1 MKRALKAL
9 ITILCALALACSGTA
24 VFAQSGADEA
34 GGYTDAVSAFA
45 DAEQSARA
53 EKTETWELF
62 LPSSSEQF
70 LPLTSPNDVAFGDN
84 YIAVADGN
92 VIYVYDRAAGR
103 YNSYTGTAGD
113 TYSSLCFYG
122 EFLLFV
128 PNGSSAF
135 SIRYIDCSAAE
146 SGVYT
151 STNTLNDQNT
161 EAVTCTQ
168 FILNGDTLYY
178 ARFLGNTVNVYS
190 GTISSAGG
198 SLAANTSGT
207 ALGGETLSDIS
218 INPYFSNYGG
228 TTYLS
233 AQKTI
238 YTVGTSVTTAFTTD
252 KDISCFAI
260 TGTDLYYTSS
270 DSARP
275 LYKKTLS
282 GQQNDE
288 RLQAFSNISSI
299 FPYNG
304 ALYFSVTGSNP
315 AVRQFSLETESYTGY
330 EIAQYSSGEKRLGQN
345 TDSLS
350 LYGGRLVIAD
360 PANARVLL
368 ADTMTQ
374 EVRPVTVEGF
384 SGSFSV
390 TAGEEDFLVTDGS
403 SVALYGYDGQRVLS
417 PDYTSFNGTV
427 VDGTYSY
434 GSYYLVSSTGA
445 TYRLTEEGIGAN
457 GQLSSAP
464 AAIAADINGDIWAL
478 SASSGTAYRYTEE
491 NFLSQNGATETN
503 PVLFGTGTLDILVDY
518 EGTVYGL
525 TEDSV
530 LVGGATD
537 ARQLDLSSY
546 VSYADDAAAVAFAF
560 GFATDEAYILT
571 DAGFLVQWSG
581 GIASL
586 DTIDENGAYSA
597 LTGALTDENGGADA
611 YDDLLVTVSADAV
624 LVSLDESA
632 LTAENYLP
640 AAGYARAGEARVGV
654 KVTDIADPDGGNT
667 IGTLVALYEYLP
679 GSGAQ
684 GSQHTYS
691 LCLVLGEGAQPLAS
705 SEYYTDT
712 ADTADYA
719 GYTTNAVGLYN
730 LPLMRQSGDTAYL
743 AYRLELAKNTRVT
756 VLGTVSLPAPT
767 TGGYGLDADYCFVSY
782 SADGQTVYGFVPA
795 SYLNASPSSGIT
807 GSGSAEIA
815 YRYLKEQQITLS
827 EQEVLTVWGE
837 ADEDGNVYATYE
849 YRGVTYGGKVALS
862 LLGEEN
868 ADGGTAVR
876 PLLEE
881 SSVTLYNTERLT
893 VYLDDTDDGLVRVNY
908 TLNGKNY
915 TAVIDESLL
924 AEASDFGIWVLVAVT
939 IVTAAVLASA
949 CYLVLR
955 KPPVMEAPLPAEED
969 ADGDGSPESGTD
981 LPDETDGNT
990 PPQDGGQ
997 SGR

>member
-24 VFAQSGADEA
+24 VFAQNGADEA
-34 GGYTDAVSAFA
+34 DGYTDAVSAFA
-45 DAEQSARA
+45 DAEQSART

-70 LPLTSPNDVAFGDN
+70 LPLTSPNDVAFGDD

-233 AQKTI
+233 AQRTI

-252 KDISCFAI
+252 YDVSSFAI

-275 LYKKTLS
+275 LYRKTLS

-330 EIAQYSSGEKRLGQN
+330 EIAQYSSGERRLGRN
-345 TDSLS
+345 ADSLS

-368 ADTMTQ
+368 ADIATR
-374 EVRPVTVEGF
+374 EARPVAVEGF

-417 PDYTSFNGTV
+417 LDYTSFNGTV

-464 AAIAADINGDIWAL
+464 TAIAADINGDIWAL

-503 PVLFGTGTLDILVDY
+503 PVLFGTGILDILVDY

-525 TEDSV
+525 TEGSV

-537 ARQLDLSSY
+537 ARPLALSSY
-546 VSYADDAAAVAFAF
+546 VSYADGAKAVAFAF
-560 GFATDEAYILT
+560 GFATDEAYVLT
-571 DAGFLVQWSG
+571 DAGFLVKWSG

-586 DTIDENGAYSA
+586 DTIDENGAFSA

-712 ADTADYA
+712 AGYA

-730 LPLMRQSGDTAYL
+730 LPLMRQSGDAAYL

-807 GSGSAEIA
+807 GSGSAEIT
-815 YRYLKEQQITLS
+815 YRHIAEGESVTLYDDA
-827 EQEVLTVWGE
+827 ENARVFENEELLTVYGE
-837 ADEDGNVYATYE
+837 ADENGLVFVRYT
-849 YRGVTYGGKVALS
+849 
-862 LLGEEN
+862 
-868 ADGGTAVR
+868 ADGISYSGWI
-876 PLLEE
+876 EE
-881 SSVTLYNTERLT
+881 
-893 VYLDDTDDGLVRVNY
+893 
-908 TLNGKNY
+908 
-915 TAVIDESLL
+915 ALL

>member
-45 DAEQSARA
+45 DAERSARA

-70 LPLTSPNDVAFGDN
+70 LPLTSPNDVAFGDD

-233 AQKTI
+233 AQRTI

-252 KDISCFAI
+252 YDVSSFAI

-275 LYKKTLS
+275 LYRKTLS

-330 EIAQYSSGEKRLGQN
+330 EIAQYSSGERRLGRN
-345 TDSLS
+345 ADSLS

-368 ADTMTQ
+368 ADIATR
-374 EVRPVTVEGF
+374 EARPVAVEGF

-417 PDYTSFNGTV
+417 LDYTSFNGTV

-464 AAIAADINGDIWAL
+464 TAIAADINGDIWAL

-503 PVLFGTGTLDILVDY
+503 PVLFGTGILDILVDY

-546 VSYADDAAAVAFAF
+546 VSYADGAKAVAFAF

-571 DAGFLVQWSG
+571 DAGFLVKWSG

-654 KVTDIADPDGGNT
+654 KVTDIADPDGRNT

-691 LCLVLGEGAQPLAS
+691 LCLVLGEGAQPLAL
-705 SEYYTDT
+705 SEYYTN
-712 ADTADYA
+712 TADYA

-807 GSGSAEIA
+807 GSGSAEIT
-815 YRYLKEQQITLS
+815 YRHIAEGESVTLYDDA
-827 EQEVLTVWGE
+827 ENARVFENEELLTVYGE
-837 ADEDGNVYATYE
+837 ADENGLVFVRYT
-849 YRGVTYGGKVALS
+849 
-862 LLGEEN
+862 
-868 ADGGTAVR
+868 ADGISYSGWI
-876 PLLEE
+876 EE
-881 SSVTLYNTERLT
+881 
-893 VYLDDTDDGLVRVNY
+893 
-908 TLNGKNY
+908 
-915 TAVIDESLL
+915 ALL

-990 PPQDGGQ
+990 PPQDGTDGGQ

>member
-70 LPLTSPNDVAFGDN
+70 LPLTSPNDVAFGDD

-151 STNTLNDQNT
+151 STNTLNNQNT

-233 AQKTI
+233 AQRTI

-252 KDISCFAI
+252 YDVSSFAI

-330 EIAQYSSGEKRLGQN
+330 EIAQYSSGERRLGQSA
-345 TDSLS
+345 DSLS

-417 PDYTSFNGTV
+417 LDYTSFNGTV

-491 NFLSQNGATETN
+491 NFLSQNGATEAD

-546 VSYADDAAAVAFAF
+546 VSYADDATAVAFAF
-560 GFATDEAYILT
+560 GFTTDEAYILT
-571 DAGFLVQWSG
+571 DAGFLVKWSG

-712 ADTADYA
+712 AGYA

-807 GSGSAEIA
+807 GSGSAEIT
-815 YRYLKEQQITLS
+815 YRHIAEGESVTLYDDA
-827 EQEVLTVWGE
+827 ENARVFENEELLTVYGE
-837 ADEDGNVYATYE
+837 ADENGLVFVRYT
-849 YRGVTYGGKVALS
+849 
-862 LLGEEN
+862 
-868 ADGGTAVR
+868 ADGISYSGWI
-876 PLLEE
+876 EE
-881 SSVTLYNTERLT
+881 
-893 VYLDDTDDGLVRVNY
+893 
-908 TLNGKNY
+908 
-915 TAVIDESLL
+915 ALL

>member
-45 DAEQSARA
+45 DAERSARA

-70 LPLTSPNDVAFGDN
+70 LPLTSPNDVAFGDD

-233 AQKTI
+233 AQRTI

-252 KDISCFAI
+252 YDVSSFAI

-275 LYKKTLS
+275 LYRKTLS

-330 EIAQYSSGEKRLGQN
+330 EIAQYSSGERRLGRN
-345 TDSLS
+345 ADSLS

-368 ADTMTQ
+368 ADIATR
-374 EVRPVTVEGF
+374 EARPVAVEGF

-417 PDYTSFNGTV
+417 LDYTSFNGTV

-464 AAIAADINGDIWAL
+464 TAIAADINGDIWAL

-503 PVLFGTGTLDILVDY
+503 PVLFGTGILDILVDY

-546 VSYADDAAAVAFAF
+546 VSYADGAKAVAFAF

-571 DAGFLVQWSG
+571 DAGFLVKWSG

-654 KVTDIADPDGGNT
+654 KVTDIADPDGRNT

-691 LCLVLGEGAQPLAS
+691 LCLVLGEGAQPLAL
-705 SEYYTDT
+705 SEYYTN
-712 ADTADYA
+712 TADYA

-807 GSGSAEIA
+807 GSGSAEIT
-815 YRYLKEQQITLS
+815 YRHIAEGESVTLYDDA
-827 EQEVLTVWGE
+827 ENARVFENEELLTVYGE
-837 ADEDGNVYATYE
+837 ADENGLVFVRYT
-849 YRGVTYGGKVALS
+849 
-862 LLGEEN
+862 
-868 ADGGTAVR
+868 ADGISYSGWI
-876 PLLEE
+876 EE
-881 SSVTLYNTERLT
+881 
-893 VYLDDTDDGLVRVNY
+893 
-908 TLNGKNY
+908 
-915 TAVIDESLL
+915 ALL

-955 KPPVMEAPLPAEED
+955 KPPVMEAPLPAEEEG
-969 ADGDGSPESGTD
+969 ADGEGANGANASDWTD
-981 LPDETDGNT
+981 EGEDI
-990 PPQDGGQ
+990 PPQDGTDGGQ

>member
-24 VFAQSGADEA
+24 VFAQNGADEA

-70 LPLTSPNDVAFGDN
+70 LPLTSPNDVAISDD

-92 VIYVYDRAAGR
+92 VIYVYDRAAGH

-233 AQKTI
+233 AQRTI
-238 YTVGTSVTTAFTTD
+238 YTIGTSVTTAFTTD
-252 KDISCFAI
+252 YDVSSFAI

-315 AVRQFSLETESYTGY
+315 AVRQFSLETEGYTGY
-330 EIAQYSSGEKRLGQN
+330 EITQYSSGEKRLGQN

-374 EVRPVTVEGF
+374 EVRPVAVEGF

-417 PDYTSFNGTV
+417 LDYTSFNGTV

-530 LVGGATD
+530 LVGGAANET
-537 ARQLDLSSY
+537 QLELSSF
-546 VSYADDAAAVAFAF
+546 VSFADNAKAVSFAF
-560 GFATDEAYILT
+560 GFEKGDAYILT
-571 DAGFLVQWSG
+571 DAGFVVQWSG
-581 GIASL
+581 GIESL
-586 DTIDENGAYSA
+586 NNIAAGGAYA
-597 LTGALTDENGGADA
+597 AMTQNTLTDAPPN
-611 YDDLLVTVSADAV
+611 DLLVTVPEGAIAV
-624 LVSLDESA
+624 ELNE
-632 LTAENYLP
+632 TAF
-640 AAGYARAGEARVGV
+640 AAGMQTLPVNGYERISAPCIGV
-654 KVTDIADPDGGNT
+654 QAATITDPNSQKT
-667 IGTLVALYEYLP
+667 IGTLVALYEYVTKIPAEKDENGKVISPLIP
-679 GSGAQ
+679 E
-684 GSQHTYS
+684 QHNYN
-691 LCLVLGEGAQPLAS
+691 LYLVLENSAQPLSKDAYFTKGS
-705 SEYYTDT
+705 GTYYTS
-712 ADTADYA
+712 
-719 GYTTNAVGLYN
+719 NAVGLYS
-730 LPLMRQSGDTAYL
+730 LPLLRTGNATYRQ
-743 AYRLELAKNTRVT
+743 ELAKNTRVT
-756 VLGTVSLPAPT
+756 VLGYVGTVAGSGVSITVDPAALT
-767 TGGYGLDADYCFVSY
+767 NAAHGSSHYGLDADYCFVSY

-807 GSGSAEIA
+807 GSGSAEIT
-815 YRYLKEQQITLS
+815 YRHIAEGESVTLYDDA
-827 EQEVLTVWGE
+827 ENARVFENEELLTVYGE
-837 ADEDGNVYATYE
+837 ADENGLVFVRYT
-849 YRGVTYGGKVALS
+849 
-862 LLGEEN
+862 
-868 ADGGTAVR
+868 ADGISYSGWI
-876 PLLEE
+876 EE
-881 SSVTLYNTERLT
+881 
-893 VYLDDTDDGLVRVNY
+893 
-908 TLNGKNY
+908 
-915 TAVIDESLL
+915 ALL

-955 KPPVMEAPLPAEED
+955 KPPVMEAPLPAEEEG
-969 ADGDGSPESGTD
+969 ADGEGANGANASDWTD
-981 LPDETDGNT
+981 EGEDI
-990 PPQDGGQ
+990 PPQDGTNGGQ

>member
-45 DAEQSARA
+45 DAERSARA

-70 LPLTSPNDVAFGDN
+70 LPLNDLKDVAFNDS
-84 YIAVADGN
+84 YIAVSDYTENGTG
-92 VIYVYDRAAGR
+92 VIYIFNRSTQSYAVYSESI
-103 YNSYTGTAGD
+103 NTS
-113 TYSSLCFYG
+113 YSSLCFY
-122 EFLLFV
+122 ENYLF
-128 PNGSSAF
+128 F
-135 SIRYIDCSAAE
+135 ILDDLSISYIDCTSLNNDEVVTATLLTNSLGTTVSAN
-146 SGVYT
+146 SLIING
-151 STNTLNDQNT
+151 NTLFCARKPQDSFSVNSYTITLQN
-161 EAVTCTQ
+161 
-168 FILNGDTLYY
+168 
-178 ARFLGNTVNVYS
+178 GNF
-190 GTISSAGG
+190 
-198 SLAANTSGT
+198 T
-207 ALGGETLSDIS
+207 ASDES
-218 INPYFSNYGG
+218 KNLTPNLPSPLPSNQPYFSIYNEQVFYSIGNAIYSVD
-228 TTYLS
+228 TQSRLQCETS
-233 AQKTI
+233 NTI
-238 YTVGTSVTTAFTTD
+238 ASFAIIDSTCYYSVTDSHYLYTRSLDSTATTID
-252 KDISCFAI
+252 EPVTIDGSPIS
-260 TGTDLYYTSS
+260 GVLKLRYNEQENLLYFVTSS
-270 DSARP
+270 SV
-275 LYKKTLS
+275 K
-282 GQQNDE
+282 
-288 RLQAFSNISSI
+288 AFSPTAN
-299 FPYNG
+299 
-304 ALYFSVTGSNP
+304 
-315 AVRQFSLETESYTGY
+315 SYTGY
-330 EIAQYSSGEKRLGQN
+330 EITQYSSSPNRLGEN
-345 TDSLS
+345 AADIS
-350 LYGGRLVIAD
+350 LYGNHVVIAD
-360 PANARVLL
+360 HSNSRILL
-368 ADTMTQ
+368 YNNETTTFTSITLSS
-374 EVRPVTVEGF
+374 VTPSIVVAGKDSFLVSNGTSVYFYSYEGAEIF
-384 SGSFSV
+384 SYSFSNFEGSIIDCAYSYNAYYII
-390 TAGEEDFLVTDGS
+390 TSTPRTYQIFETITDGS
-403 SVALYGYDGQRVLS
+403 
-417 PDYTSFNGTV
+417 
-427 VDGTYSY
+427 YSY
-434 GSYYLVSSTGA
+434 SL
-445 TYRLTEEGIGAN
+445 
-457 GQLSSAP
+457 SAP
-464 AAIAADINGDIWAL
+464 GTISNIVPSALTTDINGNLWVL
-478 SASSGTAYRYTEE
+478 SQNTAYEYTVE
-491 NFLSQNGATETN
+491 NFLSNNGSRSDSIS
-503 PVLFGTGTLDILVDY
+503 FGTTVLDILVDY

-525 TEDSV
+525 TEGSV

-546 VSYADDAAAVAFAF
+546 VSYADGAKAVAFAF

-611 YDDLLVTVSADAV
+611 CGDLLVTISADAV

-684 GSQHTYS
+684 GSQHPYS
-691 LCLVLGEGAQPLAS
+691 LCLVLGEGAQPLAL
-705 SEYYTDT
+705 SEYYPDT
-712 ADTADYA
+712 ADYAGYA

-730 LPLMRQSGDTAYL
+730 LPLMRQSGDAAYL

-795 SYLNASPSSGIT
+795 SYLNTSPSSGIT
-807 GSGSAEIA
+807 GSGSAEIT
-815 YRYLKEQQITLS
+815 YRHIAEGESVTLYDDA
-827 EQEVLTVWGE
+827 ENARVFENEELLTVYGE
-837 ADEDGNVYATYE
+837 ADENGLVFVRYT
-849 YRGVTYGGKVALS
+849 
-862 LLGEEN
+862 
-868 ADGGTAVR
+868 ADGISYSGWI
-876 PLLEE
+876 EE
-881 SSVTLYNTERLT
+881 
-893 VYLDDTDDGLVRVNY
+893 
-908 TLNGKNY
+908 
-915 TAVIDESLL
+915 ALL

-990 PPQDGGQ
+990 PPQNGGQ

>member
-45 DAEQSARA
+45 DAEQSART

-70 LPLTSPNDVAFGDN
+70 LPLTSPNDVAISDD

-92 VIYVYDRAAGR
+92 VIYVYDRAAGA
-103 YNSYTGTAGD
+103 YGTFSGTVGL

-122 EFLLFV
+122 NYLFFV
-128 PNGSSAF
+128 ASGGNINITYFDCTSIAGTTIDAGSTQELKDEEGN
-135 SIRYIDCSAAE
+135 SIPCS
-146 SGVYT
+146 S
-151 STNTLNDQNT
+151 
-161 EAVTCTQ
+161 
-168 FILNGDTLYY
+168 FILNGKSLYY
-178 ARFLGNTVNVYS
+178 ATTTSNSVSLLCRKLNTETLTVGAAGSNLAPKNTSNTAPYFTIFNGQTYYSLATGSSDIYSVDGNTSTPRYNACYTVYS
-190 GTISSAGG
+190 FAIVDGTCYYSSANDNHYFYAVTNSDGDQP
-198 SLAANTSGT
+198 LNDENGT
-207 ALGGETLSDIS
+207 AV
-218 INPYFSNYGG
+218 SNVTAIEVYNNEL
-228 TTYLS
+228 YL
-233 AQKTI
+233 
-238 YTVGTSVTTAFTTD
+238 
-252 KDISCFAI
+252 
-260 TGTDLYYTSS
+260 
-270 DSARP
+270 
-275 LYKKTLS
+275 
-282 GQQNDE
+282 
-288 RLQAFSNISSI
+288 
-299 FPYNG
+299 
-304 ALYFSVTGSNP
+304 VTGSSVK
-315 AVRQFSLETESYTGY
+315 AYSTDSSSYTGY
-330 EIAQYSSGEKRLGQN
+330 EIAQYSAGITRLGR
-345 TDSLS
+345 DAKSLS
-350 LYGGRLVIAD
+350 LHEDRLVIAD
-360 PANARVLL
+360 PANARVLVY
-368 ADTMTQ
+368 DMQTQ
-374 EVRPVTVEGF
+374 TYASVAVTDLGN
-384 SGSFSV
+384 SFFV
-390 TAGEEDFLVTDGS
+390 CAGEENFLVCNGSFIRMFSYGGKAITTVPQDDVFDGNITDC
-403 SVALYGYDGQRVLS
+403 
-417 PDYTSFNGTV
+417 
-427 VDGTYSY
+427 TYSY
-434 GSYYLVSSTGA
+434 DSYYLLTGSNV
-445 TYRLTEEGIGAN
+445 TYRVSDTGITAT
-457 GQLSSAP
+457 GQL
-464 AAIAADINGDIWAL
+464 AADYASIAADIEGNIWAF
-478 SASSGTAYRYTEE
+478 SSDSNTAYCYTEA
-491 NFLSQNGATETN
+491 NFLSQSAAYSETVLLGAN
-503 PVLFGTGTLDILVDY
+503 VLDILVDY

-560 GFATDEAYILT
+560 GFTTDEAYVLT
-571 DAGFLVQWSG
+571 DAGFLVKWSG

-611 YDDLLVTVSADAV
+611 CGDLLVTISADAV

-667 IGTLVALYEYLP
+667 IGSLVALYEYLP

-712 ADTADYA
+712 AGYA

-756 VLGTVSLPAPT
+756 VLGTVSLPTPT

-807 GSGSAEIA
+807 GSGSAEIT
-815 YRYLKEQQITLS
+815 YRHIAEGESVTLYDDA
-827 EQEVLTVWGE
+827 ENARVFENEELLTVYGE
-837 ADEDGNVYATYE
+837 ADENGLVFVRYT
-849 YRGVTYGGKVALS
+849 
-862 LLGEEN
+862 
-868 ADGGTAVR
+868 ADGISYSGWI
-876 PLLEE
+876 EE
-881 SSVTLYNTERLT
+881 
-893 VYLDDTDDGLVRVNY
+893 
-908 TLNGKNY
+908 
-915 TAVIDESLL
+915 ALL

-981 LPDETDGNT
+981 LPDETDGHT

>member
-45 DAEQSARA
+45 DAEQSVRA

-146 SGVYT
+146 SGGYI
-151 STNTLNDQNT
+151 STNTLNNQNT

-190 GTISSAGG
+190 GTISSEGG

-233 AQKTI
+233 AQRTI

-252 KDISCFAI
+252 YDVSSFAI

-330 EIAQYSSGEKRLGQN
+330 EIAQYSSGERRLGRN
-345 TDSLS
+345 ADSLS

-417 PDYTSFNGTV
+417 LGYTSFNGTV

-546 VSYADDAAAVAFAF
+546 VSYADGAKAVAFAF
-560 GFATDEAYILT
+560 GFTTDEAYVLT
-571 DAGFLVQWSG
+571 DAGFLVKWSG

-611 YDDLLVTVSADAV
+611 CGDLLVTVSADAV

-632 LTAENYLP
+632 LTAESYLP

-705 SEYYTDT
+705 SEYYT
-712 ADTADYA
+712 DTADYA

-807 GSGSAEIA
+807 GSGSAEIT
-815 YRYLKEQQITLS
+815 YRHIAEGESVTLYDDA
-827 EQEVLTVWGE
+827 ENARVFENEELLTVYGE
-837 ADEDGNVYATYE
+837 ADENGLVFVRYT
-849 YRGVTYGGKVALS
+849 
-862 LLGEEN
+862 
-868 ADGGTAVR
+868 ADGISYSGWI
-876 PLLEE
+876 EE
-881 SSVTLYNTERLT
+881 
-893 VYLDDTDDGLVRVNY
+893 
-908 TLNGKNY
+908 
-915 TAVIDESLL
+915 ALL

>member
-45 DAEQSARA
+45 DAERSARA

-233 AQKTI
+233 AQRTI

-252 KDISCFAI
+252 YDVSSFAI

-330 EIAQYSSGEKRLGQN
+330 EIAQYSSGERRLGRN
-345 TDSLS
+345 ADSLS
-350 LYGGRLVIAD
+350 LYGGRLIIAD

-374 EVRPVTVEGF
+374 EVRPVAVEGF

-417 PDYTSFNGTV
+417 LDYTNFNGTV

-445 TYRLTEEGIGAN
+445 TYRLTEKGINAN

-464 AAIAADINGDIWAL
+464 TAIAADINGDIWAL

-546 VSYADDAAAVAFAF
+546 VSYADGAKAVAFAF

-611 YDDLLVTVSADAV
+611 CGDLLVTISADAV

-632 LTAENYLP
+632 LTAESYLP

-667 IGTLVALYEYLP
+667 IGSLVALYEYLP

-712 ADTADYA
+712 ADYA

-730 LPLMRQSGDTAYL
+730 LPLMRQSGDAAYL

-807 GSGSAEIA
+807 GSGSAEIT
-815 YRYLKEQQITLS
+815 YRHIAEGESVTLYDDA
-827 EQEVLTVWGE
+827 ENARVFENEELLTVYGE
-837 ADEDGNVYATYE
+837 ADENGLVFVRYT
-849 YRGVTYGGKVALS
+849 
-862 LLGEEN
+862 
-868 ADGGTAVR
+868 ADGISYSGWI
-876 PLLEE
+876 EE
-881 SSVTLYNTERLT
+881 
-893 VYLDDTDDGLVRVNY
+893 
-908 TLNGKNY
+908 
-915 TAVIDESLL
+915 ALL

>member
-24 VFAQSGADEA
+24 VFAQNGADEA
-34 GGYTDAVSAFA
+34 DGYTDAVSAFA

-53 EKTETWELF
+53 EKTETRELF

-70 LPLTSPNDVAFGDN
+70 LPLTSPNDVAISDD

-233 AQKTI
+233 AQRTI
-238 YTVGTSVTTAFTTD
+238 YTIGTSVTTAFTTD
-252 KDISCFAI
+252 YDVSSFAI

-315 AVRQFSLETESYTGY
+315 AVRQFSLETEGYTGY
-330 EIAQYSSGEKRLGQN
+330 EITQYSSGEKRLGQN

-374 EVRPVTVEGF
+374 EVRPVAVEGF

-417 PDYTSFNGTV
+417 LDYTSFNGTV
-427 VDGTYSY
+427 VDSTYSY

-546 VSYADDAAAVAFAF
+546 VSYADGAKAVAFAF

-586 DTIDENGAYSA
+586 DTIDENGAFSA

-611 YDDLLVTVSADAV
+611 CGDLLVTISADAV

-632 LTAENYLP
+632 LTAESYLP

-667 IGTLVALYEYLP
+667 IGSLVALYEYLP

-712 ADTADYA
+712 ADYA

-730 LPLMRQSGDTAYL
+730 LPLMRQSGDAAYL

-807 GSGSAEIA
+807 GSGSAEIT
-815 YRYLKEQQITLS
+815 YRHIAEGESVTLYDDA
-827 EQEVLTVWGE
+827 ENARVFENEELLTVYGE
-837 ADEDGNVYATYE
+837 ADENGLVFVRYT
-849 YRGVTYGGKVALS
+849 
-862 LLGEEN
+862 
-868 ADGGTAVR
+868 ADGISYSGWI
-876 PLLEE
+876 EE
-881 SSVTLYNTERLT
+881 
-893 VYLDDTDDGLVRVNY
+893 
-908 TLNGKNY
+908 
-915 TAVIDESLL
+915 ALL

-955 KPPVMEAPLPAEED
+955 KPPVMEAPLPAEEEG
-969 ADGDGSPESGTD
+969 ADGEGANGANASDGTD
-981 LPDETDGNT
+981 EGEDI
-990 PPQDGGQ
+990 PPQDGTDGGQ

>member
-45 DAEQSARA
+45 DAERSARA
-53 EKTETWELF
+53 EKTEMRELF

-70 LPLTSPNDVAFGDN
+70 LPLTSPNDVAISDD

-92 VIYVYDRAAGR
+92 VIYVYDRAAGH

-233 AQKTI
+233 AQRTI

-252 KDISCFAI
+252 YDVSSFAI

-299 FPYNG
+299 FPYSG

-315 AVRQFSLETESYTGY
+315 AVRQFSLETEGYTGY
-330 EIAQYSSGEKRLGQN
+330 EITQYSSGEKRLGQN

-374 EVRPVTVEGF
+374 EVRPVAVEGF

-417 PDYTSFNGTV
+417 LDYTSFNGTV

-491 NFLSQNGATETN
+491 NFLSQNGATEAD

-525 TEDSV
+525 TEGSV

-537 ARQLDLSSY
+537 ARQLALSSY
-546 VSYADDAAAVAFAF
+546 VSYADGAKAVAFAF

-586 DTIDENGAYSA
+586 DTIDENGAFSA

-611 YDDLLVTVSADAV
+611 CGDLLVTISADAV

-632 LTAENYLP
+632 LTAESYLP

-667 IGTLVALYEYLP
+667 IGSLVALYEYLP

-705 SEYYTDT
+705 SEYYT
-712 ADTADYA
+712 DTADYA

-756 VLGTVSLPAPT
+756 VLGTVSRPAPT

-782 SADGQTVYGFVPA
+782 SADGQAVYGFVPA

-807 GSGSAEIA
+807 GSGSAEIT
-815 YRYLKEQQITLS
+815 YRHIAEGESVTLYDDA
-827 EQEVLTVWGE
+827 ENARVFENEELLTVYGE
-837 ADEDGNVYATYE
+837 ADENGLVFVRYT
-849 YRGVTYGGKVALS
+849 
-862 LLGEEN
+862 
-868 ADGGTAVR
+868 ADGISYSGWI
-876 PLLEE
+876 EE
-881 SSVTLYNTERLT
+881 
-893 VYLDDTDDGLVRVNY
+893 
-908 TLNGKNY
+908 
-915 TAVIDESLL
+915 ALL

-955 KPPVMEAPLPAEED
+955 KPPVMEAPLPAEEEG
-969 ADGDGSPESGTD
+969 ADGEGANGANASDWTD
-981 LPDETDGNT
+981 EGEDI
-990 PPQDGGQ
+990 PPQDGTNGGQ

>member
-70 LPLTSPNDVAFGDN
+70 LPLTSPNDVAISDD

-146 SGVYT
+146 GGVYT

-198 SLAANTSGT
+198 SLAANTSGN

-233 AQKTI
+233 AQRTI

-252 KDISCFAI
+252 YDVSSFAI

-330 EIAQYSSGEKRLGQN
+330 EITQYSSGERRLGQSA
-345 TDSLS
+345 DSLS

-374 EVRPVTVEGF
+374 EVRPVIVEGF

-417 PDYTSFNGTV
+417 LDYTSFNGTV
-427 VDGTYSY
+427 VDSTYSY

-491 NFLSQNGATETN
+491 NFLSQNGATEAD

-546 VSYADDAAAVAFAF
+546 VSYADGAKAVAFAF

-571 DAGFLVQWSG
+571 DAGFLVKWSG

-712 ADTADYA
+712 AGYA

-730 LPLMRQSGDTAYL
+730 LPLMRQSGDAAYL

-807 GSGSAEIA
+807 GSGSAEIT
-815 YRYLKEQQITLS
+815 YRHIAEGESVTLYDDA
-827 EQEVLTVWGE
+827 ENARVFENEELLTVYGE
-837 ADEDGNVYATYE
+837 ADENGLVFVRYT
-849 YRGVTYGGKVALS
+849 
-862 LLGEEN
+862 
-868 ADGGTAVR
+868 ADGISYSGWI
-876 PLLEE
+876 EE
-881 SSVTLYNTERLT
+881 
-893 VYLDDTDDGLVRVNY
+893 
-908 TLNGKNY
+908 
-915 TAVIDESLL
+915 ALL

-955 KPPVMEAPLPAEED
+955 KPPVMEAPLPAEEEG
-969 ADGDGSPESGTD
+969 ADGEAANGANASDGTD
-981 LPDETDGNT
+981 EGEDI
-990 PPQDGGQ
+990 PPQDGTDGGQ

>member
-45 DAEQSARA
+45 DAERSARA

-146 SGVYT
+146 SGGYT
-151 STNTLNDQNT
+151 STNTLNNQNT

-190 GTISSAGG
+190 GTISSAGD

-233 AQKTI
+233 AQRTI

-252 KDISCFAI
+252 YDVSSFAI

-315 AVRQFSLETESYTGY
+315 AVRQFSLETKSYTGY
-330 EIAQYSSGEKRLGQN
+330 EIAQYSSGERRLGRN
-345 TDSLS
+345 ADSLS

-390 TAGEEDFLVTDGS
+390 TAGEKDFLVTDGS

-417 PDYTSFNGTV
+417 LDYTSFNGTV

-445 TYRLTEEGIGAN
+445 TYRLTKEGIGAN

-464 AAIAADINGDIWAL
+464 TAIAADINGDIWAL

-546 VSYADDAAAVAFAF
+546 VSYADGAKAVAFAF

-571 DAGFLVQWSG
+571 DAGFLVKWSG

-611 YDDLLVTVSADAV
+611 CGDLLVTISADAV

-632 LTAENYLP
+632 LTAESYLP
-640 AAGYARAGEARVGV
+640 AAGYARAGETRVGV
-654 KVTDIADPDGGNT
+654 KVTDIADPDDGNT
-667 IGTLVALYEYLP
+667 IGSLVALYEYLP

-712 ADTADYA
+712 ADYA

-730 LPLMRQSGDTAYL
+730 LPLMRQSGDAAYL

-807 GSGSAEIA
+807 GSGSAEIT
-815 YRYLKEQQITLS
+815 YRHIAEGESVTLYDDA
-827 EQEVLTVWGE
+827 ENARVFENEELLTVYGE
-837 ADEDGNVYATYE
+837 ADENGLVFVRYT
-849 YRGVTYGGKVALS
+849 
-862 LLGEEN
+862 
-868 ADGGTAVR
+868 ADGISYSGWI
-876 PLLEE
+876 EE
-881 SSVTLYNTERLT
+881 
-893 VYLDDTDDGLVRVNY
+893 
-908 TLNGKNY
+908 
-915 TAVIDESLL
+915 ALL

-969 ADGDGSPESGTD
+969 ADGDGNPESGTD

>member
-70 LPLTSPNDVAFGDN
+70 LPLNDLKDVAFNDS
-84 YIAVADGN
+84 YIAVSDYTENGTG
-92 VIYVYDRAAGR
+92 VIYIFNRSTQSYAVYSESI
-103 YNSYTGTAGD
+103 NTS
-113 TYSSLCFYG
+113 YSSLCFY
-122 EFLLFV
+122 ENYLF
-128 PNGSSAF
+128 F
-135 SIRYIDCSAAE
+135 ILDDLSISYIDCTSLNNDEVVTATLLTNSLGTTVSAN
-146 SGVYT
+146 SLIING
-151 STNTLNDQNT
+151 NTLFCARKPQDSFSVNSYTITLQN
-161 EAVTCTQ
+161 
-168 FILNGDTLYY
+168 
-178 ARFLGNTVNVYS
+178 GNFTASDESKN
-190 GTISSAGG
+190 
-198 SLAANTSGT
+198 LAPNLPSP
-207 ALGGETLSDIS
+207 LPS
-218 INPYFSNYGG
+218 NQPYFSIYNEQVFYSIGNAIYSVD
-228 TTYLS
+228 TQSRLQCETS
-233 AQKTI
+233 NTI
-238 YTVGTSVTTAFTTD
+238 ASFAIIDSTCYYSVTDSHYLYTRSLDSTATTID
-252 KDISCFAI
+252 EPVTIDGSPIS
-260 TGTDLYYTSS
+260 GVLKLRYNEQENLLYFVTSS
-270 DSARP
+270 SV
-275 LYKKTLS
+275 K
-282 GQQNDE
+282 
-288 RLQAFSNISSI
+288 AFSPTAN
-299 FPYNG
+299 
-304 ALYFSVTGSNP
+304 
-315 AVRQFSLETESYTGY
+315 SYTGY
-330 EIAQYSSGEKRLGQN
+330 EITQYSSSPNRLGEN
-345 TDSLS
+345 AADIS
-350 LYGGRLVIAD
+350 LYGNHVVIAD
-360 PANARVLL
+360 HSNSRILL
-368 ADTMTQ
+368 YNNETTTFTSITLSS
-374 EVRPVTVEGF
+374 VTPSIVVAGKDSFLVSNGTSVYFYSYEGAEIF
-384 SGSFSV
+384 SYSFSNFEGSIIDCAYSYNAYYII
-390 TAGEEDFLVTDGS
+390 TSTPRTYQIFETITDGS
-403 SVALYGYDGQRVLS
+403 
-417 PDYTSFNGTV
+417 
-427 VDGTYSY
+427 YSY
-434 GSYYLVSSTGA
+434 SL
-445 TYRLTEEGIGAN
+445 
-457 GQLSSAP
+457 SAP
-464 AAIAADINGDIWAL
+464 GTISNIVPSALTTDINGNLWVL
-478 SASSGTAYRYTEE
+478 SQNTAYEYTVE
-491 NFLSQNGATETN
+491 NFLSNNGSRSDSIS
-503 PVLFGTGTLDILVDY
+503 FGTTILDILVDY

-560 GFATDEAYILT
+560 GFATDEAYVLT
-571 DAGFLVQWSG
+571 DAGFLVKWSG

-654 KVTDIADPDGGNT
+654 KVTDITDPDGGNT

-691 LCLVLGEGAQPLAS
+691 LCLVLGKGAQPLAL

-712 ADTADYA
+712 ADYAGYA

-807 GSGSAEIA
+807 GSGSAEIT
-815 YRYLKEQQITLS
+815 YRHIAEGESVTLYDDA
-827 EQEVLTVWGE
+827 ENARVFENEELLTVYGE
-837 ADEDGNVYATYE
+837 ADENGLVFVRYT
-849 YRGVTYGGKVALS
+849 
-862 LLGEEN
+862 
-868 ADGGTAVR
+868 ADGISYSGWI
-876 PLLEE
+876 EE
-881 SSVTLYNTERLT
+881 
-893 VYLDDTDDGLVRVNY
+893 
-908 TLNGKNY
+908 
-915 TAVIDESLL
+915 ALL

>member
-70 LPLTSPNDVAFGDN
+70 LPLTSPNDVAISDD

-233 AQKTI
+233 AQKTV

-252 KDISCFAI
+252 NDVSSFAI

-315 AVRQFSLETESYTGY
+315 AVRQFSLETEGYTGY
-330 EIAQYSSGEKRLGQN
+330 EIAQYSSGERRLGRN
-345 TDSLS
+345 ADSLS

-374 EVRPVTVEGF
+374 EVRPVAVEGF

-403 SVALYGYDGQRVLS
+403 SVALYGYDEQRVLS
-417 PDYTSFNGTV
+417 LDYTSFNGTV

-464 AAIAADINGDIWAL
+464 TAIAADINGDIWVL

-491 NFLSQNGATETN
+491 NFLSQNGATEAD

-525 TEDSV
+525 TEGSV

-537 ARQLDLSSY
+537 TRQLGLSSY

-571 DAGFLVQWSG
+571 DAGFLVQWNG

-597 LTGALTDENGGADA
+597 LTGALTDKNGGADA
-611 YDDLLVTVSADAV
+611 YGDLLVTISADAV

-632 LTAENYLP
+632 LTAESYLP

-667 IGTLVALYEYLP
+667 IGSLVALYEYLP

-712 ADTADYA
+712 AAYA

-807 GSGSAEIA
+807 GSGSAEIT
-815 YRYLKEQQITLS
+815 YRHIAEGESLTLYDDA
-827 EQEVLTVWGE
+827 ENARVFENEELLTVYGE
-837 ADEDGNVYATYE
+837 ADENGLVFVRYT
-849 YRGVTYGGKVALS
+849 
-862 LLGEEN
+862 
-868 ADGGTAVR
+868 ADGISYSGR
-876 PLLEE
+876 IEE
-881 SSVTLYNTERLT
+881 
-893 VYLDDTDDGLVRVNY
+893 
-908 TLNGKNY
+908 
-915 TAVIDESLL
+915 ALL

-990 PPQDGGQ
+990 PPQDGTDGGRNGQ
-997 SGR
+997 

>member
-45 DAEQSARA
+45 DAERSARA

-70 LPLTSPNDVAFGDN
+70 LPLNDLKDVAFNDS
-84 YIAVADGN
+84 YIAVSDYTENGTG
-92 VIYVYDRAAGR
+92 VIYIFNRSTQSYAVYSESI
-103 YNSYTGTAGD
+103 NTS
-113 TYSSLCFYG
+113 YSSLCFY
-122 EFLLFV
+122 ENYLF
-128 PNGSSAF
+128 F
-135 SIRYIDCSAAE
+135 ILDDLSISYIDCTSLNNDEVVTATLLTNSLGTTVSAN
-146 SGVYT
+146 SLIING
-151 STNTLNDQNT
+151 NTLFCARKPQDSFSVNSYTITLQN
-161 EAVTCTQ
+161 
-168 FILNGDTLYY
+168 
-178 ARFLGNTVNVYS
+178 GNFTASDESKN
-190 GTISSAGG
+190 
-198 SLAANTSGT
+198 LAPNLPSP
-207 ALGGETLSDIS
+207 LPS
-218 INPYFSNYGG
+218 NQPYFSIYNEQVFYSIGNAIYSVD
-228 TTYLS
+228 TQSRLQCETS
-233 AQKTI
+233 NTI
-238 YTVGTSVTTAFTTD
+238 ASFAIIDSTCYYSVTDSHYLYTRSLDSTATTID
-252 KDISCFAI
+252 EPVTIDGSPIS
-260 TGTDLYYTSS
+260 GVLKLRYNEQENLLYFVTSS
-270 DSARP
+270 SV
-275 LYKKTLS
+275 K
-282 GQQNDE
+282 
-288 RLQAFSNISSI
+288 AFSPTAN
-299 FPYNG
+299 
-304 ALYFSVTGSNP
+304 
-315 AVRQFSLETESYTGY
+315 SYTGY
-330 EIAQYSSGEKRLGQN
+330 EITQYSSSPNRLGEN
-345 TDSLS
+345 AADIS
-350 LYGGRLVIAD
+350 LYGNHVVIAD
-360 PANARVLL
+360 HSNSRILL
-368 ADTMTQ
+368 YNNETTTFTSITLSS
-374 EVRPVTVEGF
+374 VTPSIVVAGKDSFLVSNGTSVYFYSYEGAKIF
-384 SGSFSV
+384 SYSFSNFEGSIIDCAYSYNAYYII
-390 TAGEEDFLVTDGS
+390 TSTPRTYQIFETITDGS
-403 SVALYGYDGQRVLS
+403 
-417 PDYTSFNGTV
+417 
-427 VDGTYSY
+427 YSY
-434 GSYYLVSSTGA
+434 SL
-445 TYRLTEEGIGAN
+445 
-457 GQLSSAP
+457 SAP
-464 AAIAADINGDIWAL
+464 GTISNIVPSALTTDINGNLWVL
-478 SASSGTAYRYTEE
+478 SQNTAYEYTVE
-491 NFLSQNGATETN
+491 NFLSNNGSRSDSIS
-503 PVLFGTGTLDILVDY
+503 FGTTILDILVDY

-560 GFATDEAYILT
+560 GFTTDEAYVLT
-571 DAGFLVQWSG
+571 DAGFLVKWSG

-611 YDDLLVTVSADAV
+611 YGDLLVTISADAV

-756 VLGTVSLPAPT
+756 VVGTVSLPAPT

-807 GSGSAEIA
+807 GSGSAEIT
-815 YRYLKEQQITLS
+815 YRHIAEGESVTLYDDA
-827 EQEVLTVWGE
+827 ENARVFENEELLTVYGE
-837 ADEDGNVYATYE
+837 ADENGLVFVRYT
-849 YRGVTYGGKVALS
+849 
-862 LLGEEN
+862 
-868 ADGGTAVR
+868 ADGISYSGWI
-876 PLLEE
+876 EE
-881 SSVTLYNTERLT
+881 
-893 VYLDDTDDGLVRVNY
+893 
-908 TLNGKNY
+908 
-915 TAVIDESLL
+915 ALL
-924 AEASDFGIWVLVAVT
+924 AEASEFGIWVLVAVT

-990 PPQDGGQ
+990 PPQNGGQ

>member
-34 GGYTDAVSAFA
+34 DGYTDAVSAFA

-70 LPLTSPNDVAFGDN
+70 LPLTSPNDVAIGDN

-233 AQKTI
+233 AQRTI

-252 KDISCFAI
+252 YDVSSFAI

-315 AVRQFSLETESYTGY
+315 AVRQFSLETEGYTGY
-330 EIAQYSSGEKRLGQN
+330 EITQYSSGEKRLGQN

-374 EVRPVTVEGF
+374 EVRPVAVEGF

-417 PDYTSFNGTV
+417 LDYTSFNGTV

-546 VSYADDAAAVAFAF
+546 VSYADGAKAVAFAF

-611 YDDLLVTVSADAV
+611 CGDLLVTISADAV

-632 LTAENYLP
+632 LTAESYLP

-667 IGTLVALYEYLP
+667 IGSLVALYEYLP

-712 ADTADYA
+712 ADYA

-756 VLGTVSLPAPT
+756 VVGTVSLPAPT

-807 GSGSAEIA
+807 GSGSAEIT
-815 YRYLKEQQITLS
+815 YRHIAEGESVTLYDDA
-827 EQEVLTVWGE
+827 ENARVFENEELLTVYGE
-837 ADEDGNVYATYE
+837 ADENGLVFVRYT
-849 YRGVTYGGKVALS
+849 
-862 LLGEEN
+862 
-868 ADGGTAVR
+868 ADGISYSGWI
-876 PLLEE
+876 EE
-881 SSVTLYNTERLT
+881 
-893 VYLDDTDDGLVRVNY
+893 
-908 TLNGKNY
+908 
-915 TAVIDESLL
+915 ALL

-990 PPQDGGQ
+990 PPQNGGQ

>member
-70 LPLTSPNDVAFGDN
+70 LPLNDLKDVAFNDS
-84 YIAVADGN
+84 YIAVSDYTENGTG
-92 VIYVYDRAAGR
+92 VIYIFNRSTQSYAVYSESI
-103 YNSYTGTAGD
+103 NTS
-113 TYSSLCFYG
+113 YSSLCFY
-122 EFLLFV
+122 ENYLF
-128 PNGSSAF
+128 F
-135 SIRYIDCSAAE
+135 ILDDLSISYIDCTSLNNDEVVTATLLTNSLGTTVSAN
-146 SGVYT
+146 SLIING
-151 STNTLNDQNT
+151 NTLFCARKPQDSFSVNSYTITLQN
-161 EAVTCTQ
+161 
-168 FILNGDTLYY
+168 
-178 ARFLGNTVNVYS
+178 GNFTASDESKN
-190 GTISSAGG
+190 
-198 SLAANTSGT
+198 LAPNLPSP
-207 ALGGETLSDIS
+207 LPS
-218 INPYFSNYGG
+218 NQPYFSIYNEQVFYSIGNAIYSVD
-228 TTYLS
+228 TQSRLQCETS
-233 AQKTI
+233 NTI
-238 YTVGTSVTTAFTTD
+238 ASFAIIDSTCYYSVTDSHYLYTRSLDSTATTID
-252 KDISCFAI
+252 EPVTIDGSPIS
-260 TGTDLYYTSS
+260 GVLKLRYNEQENLLYFVTSS
-270 DSARP
+270 SV
-275 LYKKTLS
+275 K
-282 GQQNDE
+282 
-288 RLQAFSNISSI
+288 AFSPTAN
-299 FPYNG
+299 
-304 ALYFSVTGSNP
+304 
-315 AVRQFSLETESYTGY
+315 SYTGY
-330 EIAQYSSGEKRLGQN
+330 EITQYSSSPNRLGEN
-345 TDSLS
+345 AADIS
-350 LYGGRLVIAD
+350 LYGNHVVIAD
-360 PANARVLL
+360 HSNSRILL
-368 ADTMTQ
+368 YNNETTTFTSITLSS
-374 EVRPVTVEGF
+374 VTPSIVVAGKDSFLVSNGTSVYFYSYEGAEIF
-384 SGSFSV
+384 SYSFSNFEGSIIDCAYSYNAYYII
-390 TAGEEDFLVTDGS
+390 TSTPRTYQIFETITDGS
-403 SVALYGYDGQRVLS
+403 
-417 PDYTSFNGTV
+417 
-427 VDGTYSY
+427 YSY
-434 GSYYLVSSTGA
+434 SL
-445 TYRLTEEGIGAN
+445 
-457 GQLSSAP
+457 SAP
-464 AAIAADINGDIWAL
+464 GTISNIVPSALTTDINGNLWVL
-478 SASSGTAYRYTEE
+478 SQNTAYEYTVE
-491 NFLSQNGATETN
+491 NFLSNNGSRSDSIS
-503 PVLFGTGTLDILVDY
+503 FGTTILDILVDY

-525 TEDSV
+525 TEGSV

-537 ARQLDLSSY
+537 ARQLALSSY
-546 VSYADDAAAVAFAF
+546 VSYADGAKAVAFAF

-586 DTIDENGAYSA
+586 DTIDENGAFSA

-611 YDDLLVTVSADAV
+611 CGDLLVTISADAV

-632 LTAENYLP
+632 LTAESYLP

-667 IGTLVALYEYLP
+667 IGSLVALYEYLP

-705 SEYYTDT
+705 SEYYT
-712 ADTADYA
+712 DTADYA

-756 VLGTVSLPAPT
+756 VLGTVSLPAST

-807 GSGSAEIA
+807 GSGSAEIT
-815 YRYLKEQQITLS
+815 YRHIAEGESVTLYDDA
-827 EQEVLTVWGE
+827 ENARVFENEELLTVYGE
-837 ADEDGNVYATYE
+837 ADENGLVFVRYT
-849 YRGVTYGGKVALS
+849 
-862 LLGEEN
+862 
-868 ADGGTAVR
+868 ADGISYSGWI
-876 PLLEE
+876 EE
-881 SSVTLYNTERLT
+881 
-893 VYLDDTDDGLVRVNY
+893 
-908 TLNGKNY
+908 
-915 TAVIDESLL
+915 ALL

-990 PPQDGGQ
+990 PPQDGTDGGQ

>member
-24 VFAQSGADEA
+24 VFAQNGADEA

-70 LPLTSPNDVAFGDN
+70 LPLASPNDVAFGDN

-233 AQKTI
+233 AQRTI

-252 KDISCFAI
+252 YDVSSFAI

-315 AVRQFSLETESYTGY
+315 AVRQFSLETKSYTGY
-330 EIAQYSSGEKRLGQN
+330 EIAQYSSGERRLGRN
-345 TDSLS
+345 ADSLS

-390 TAGEEDFLVTDGS
+390 TAGEKDFLVTDGS

-417 PDYTSFNGTV
+417 LDYTSFNGTV

-525 TEDSV
+525 TEGSV

-546 VSYADDAAAVAFAF
+546 VSYADDATAVAFAF
-560 GFATDEAYILT
+560 GFTTDEAYVLT
-571 DAGFLVQWSG
+571 DAGFLVKWSG

-712 ADTADYA
+712 AGYA

-807 GSGSAEIA
+807 GSGSAEIT
-815 YRYLKEQQITLS
+815 YRHIAEGESVTLYDDA
-827 EQEVLTVWGE
+827 ENARVFENEELLTVYGE
-837 ADEDGNVYATYE
+837 ADENGLVFVRYT
-849 YRGVTYGGKVALS
+849 
-862 LLGEEN
+862 
-868 ADGGTAVR
+868 ADGISYSGWI
-876 PLLEE
+876 EE
-881 SSVTLYNTERLT
+881 
-893 VYLDDTDDGLVRVNY
+893 
-908 TLNGKNY
+908 
-915 TAVIDESLL
+915 ALL

-955 KPPVMEAPLPAEED
+955 KPPVMEAPLPAEEEG
-969 ADGDGSPESGTD
+969 ADGDGANGANASDWTD
-981 LPDETDGNT
+981 EGEDI
-990 PPQDGGQ
+990 PPQDGTDGGQ

>member
-70 LPLTSPNDVAFGDN
+70 LPLTSPNDVAISDD

-233 AQKTI
+233 AQRTI

-252 KDISCFAI
+252 YDVSSFAI

-315 AVRQFSLETESYTGY
+315 AVRQFSLETEGYTGY
-330 EIAQYSSGEKRLGQN
+330 EITQYSSGEKRLGRN
-345 TDSLS
+345 ADSLS
-350 LYGGRLVIAD
+350 LYGGRLIIAD

-374 EVRPVTVEGF
+374 EVRPVAVEGF

-417 PDYTSFNGTV
+417 LDYTSFNGTV
-427 VDGTYSY
+427 VDSTYSY

-546 VSYADDAAAVAFAF
+546 VSYADDATAVAFAF
-560 GFATDEAYILT
+560 GFTTDEAYVLT
-571 DAGFLVQWSG
+571 DAGFLVKWSG

-611 YDDLLVTVSADAV
+611 CGDLLVTISADAV

-632 LTAENYLP
+632 LTAESYLP

-667 IGTLVALYEYLP
+667 IGSLVALYEYLP

-712 ADTADYA
+712 ADYA

-730 LPLMRQSGDTAYL
+730 LPLMRQSGDAAYL

-795 SYLNASPSSGIT
+795 SYLNASPASGIT
-807 GSGSAEIA
+807 GSGSAEIT
-815 YRYLKEQQITLS
+815 YRHIAEGESVTLYDDA
-827 EQEVLTVWGE
+827 ENARVFENEELLTVYGE
-837 ADEDGNVYATYE
+837 ADENGLVFVRYT
-849 YRGVTYGGKVALS
+849 
-862 LLGEEN
+862 
-868 ADGGTAVR
+868 ADGISYSGWI
-876 PLLEE
+876 EE
-881 SSVTLYNTERLT
+881 
-893 VYLDDTDDGLVRVNY
+893 
-908 TLNGKNY
+908 
-915 TAVIDESLL
+915 ALL

-955 KPPVMEAPLPAEED
+955 KPPVMEAPLPAEEEG
-969 ADGDGSPESGTD
+969 ADGEGANGANASDGTD
-981 LPDETDGNT
+981 EGEDI
-990 PPQDGGQ
+990 PPQDGTDGGQ

>member
-45 DAEQSARA
+45 DAEQSVRA

-103 YNSYTGTAGD
+103 YNNYTGTAGD

-233 AQKTI
+233 AQRTI

-252 KDISCFAI
+252 YDVSSFAI
-260 TGTDLYYTSS
+260 TGTGLYYTSS

-330 EIAQYSSGEKRLGQN
+330 EIAQYSSGERRLGRN
-345 TDSLS
+345 ADSLS

-374 EVRPVTVEGF
+374 EVRPVAVEGF

-417 PDYTSFNGTV
+417 LDYTNFNGTV

-445 TYRLTEEGIGAN
+445 TYRLTEKGIGAN

-537 ARQLDLSSY
+537 ARQLALSSY
-546 VSYADDAAAVAFAF
+546 VSYADGAKAVAFAF

-632 LTAENYLP
+632 LTAEKYLP

-667 IGTLVALYEYLP
+667 IGSLVALYEYLP

-705 SEYYTDT
+705 SEYYT
-712 ADTADYA
+712 DTADYA

-807 GSGSAEIA
+807 GSGSAEIT
-815 YRYLKEQQITLS
+815 YRHIAEGESVTLYDDA
-827 EQEVLTVWGE
+827 ENARVFENEELLTVYGE
-837 ADEDGNVYATYE
+837 ADENGLVFVRYT
-849 YRGVTYGGKVALS
+849 
-862 LLGEEN
+862 
-868 ADGGTAVR
+868 ADGISYSGWI
-876 PLLEE
+876 EE
-881 SSVTLYNTERLT
+881 
-893 VYLDDTDDGLVRVNY
+893 
-908 TLNGKNY
+908 
-915 TAVIDESLL
+915 ALL
-924 AEASDFGIWVLVAVT
+924 AEASDFGIWVLAAVT

-955 KPPVMEAPLPAEED
+955 KPPVMEAPLPAEEEG
-969 ADGDGSPESGTD
+969 ADGEAANGANASDWTD
-981 LPDETDGNT
+981 EGEDI
-990 PPQDGGQ
+990 PPQDGTDGRQ
-997 SGR
+997 SDR

>member
-45 DAEQSARA
+45 DAERSARA

-70 LPLTSPNDVAFGDN
+70 LPLASPNDVAFGDN

-146 SGVYT
+146 SGGYI
-151 STNTLNDQNT
+151 STNTLNNQNT

-546 VSYADDAAAVAFAF
+546 VSYADDATAVAFAF
-560 GFATDEAYILT
+560 GFTTDEAYVLT
-571 DAGFLVQWSG
+571 DAGFLVKWSG

-611 YDDLLVTVSADAV
+611 CGDLLVAISADAV

-632 LTAENYLP
+632 LTAESYLP

-705 SEYYTDT
+705 SEYYT
-712 ADTADYA
+712 DTADYA

-807 GSGSAEIA
+807 GSGSAEIT
-815 YRYLKEQQITLS
+815 YRHIAEGESVTLYDDA
-827 EQEVLTVWGE
+827 ENARVFENEELLTVYGE
-837 ADEDGNVYATYE
+837 ADENGLVFVRYT
-849 YRGVTYGGKVALS
+849 
-862 LLGEEN
+862 
-868 ADGGTAVR
+868 ADGISYSGWI
-876 PLLEE
+876 EE
-881 SSVTLYNTERLT
+881 
-893 VYLDDTDDGLVRVNY
+893 
-908 TLNGKNY
+908 
-915 TAVIDESLL
+915 ALL

-955 KPPVMEAPLPAEED
+955 KPPVMEAPLPAEEEG
-969 ADGDGSPESGTD
+969 ADGEGANGANASDGTD
-981 LPDETDGNT
+981 EGEDI
-990 PPQDGGQ
+990 PPQDGTDGGQ

>member
-34 GGYTDAVSAFA
+34 DGYTDAVSAFA

-70 LPLTSPNDVAFGDN
+70 LPLTSPNDVAFGDD

-146 SGVYT
+146 SGGYT
-151 STNTLNDQNT
+151 STNTLNNQNT

-190 GTISSAGG
+190 GTISSAGD

-233 AQKTI
+233 AQRTI

-252 KDISCFAI
+252 YDVSSFAI

-330 EIAQYSSGEKRLGQN
+330 EITQYSSGERRLGQSA
-345 TDSLS
+345 DSLS

-374 EVRPVTVEGF
+374 EVRPVAVEGF

-417 PDYTSFNGTV
+417 LDYTSFNGTV
-427 VDGTYSY
+427 VDSTYSY

-491 NFLSQNGATETN
+491 NFLSQNGATEAD

-546 VSYADDAAAVAFAF
+546 VSYADGAKAVAFAF

-571 DAGFLVQWSG
+571 DAGFLVKWSG

-654 KVTDIADPDGGNT
+654 KVTDIADPDGRNT

-691 LCLVLGEGAQPLAS
+691 LCLVLGEGAQPLAL
-705 SEYYTDT
+705 SEYYTN
-712 ADTADYA
+712 TADYA

-807 GSGSAEIA
+807 GSGSAEIT
-815 YRYLKEQQITLS
+815 YRHIAEGESVTLYDDA
-827 EQEVLTVWGE
+827 ENARVFENEELLTVYGE
-837 ADEDGNVYATYE
+837 ADENGLVFVRYT
-849 YRGVTYGGKVALS
+849 
-862 LLGEEN
+862 
-868 ADGGTAVR
+868 ADGISYSGWI
-876 PLLEE
+876 EE
-881 SSVTLYNTERLT
+881 
-893 VYLDDTDDGLVRVNY
+893 
-908 TLNGKNY
+908 
-915 TAVIDESLL
+915 ALL

-955 KPPVMEAPLPAEED
+955 KPPVMEAPLPAEEEG
-969 ADGDGSPESGTD
+969 ADGEGANGANASDWTD
-981 LPDETDGNT
+981 EGEDI
-990 PPQDGGQ
+990 PPQDGTDGGQ

>member
-53 EKTETWELF
+53 EKTETWDLF

-70 LPLTSPNDVAFGDN
+70 LPLTSPTDYAINEN
-84 YIAVADGN
+84 YIAISQGSTIYLYDKTAADGYKAFTDDYEIGSLN
-92 VIYVYDRAAGR
+92 FYEYDGGTYLYYVSRQSG
-103 YNSYTGTAGD
+103 
-113 TYSSLCFYG
+113 SL
-122 EFLLFV
+122 
-128 PNGSSAF
+128 NQ
-135 SIRYIDCSAAE
+135 IRYIRCDTEEFATQSPTDTGSGTCYRFVIGNGYVCFVDASKYVYLTTITGLTISSDNTQIFFDGSDIYFAVSENGTIYFSAGRAIKTVQPETHSSADWRSTTESVGSFAVLNDQCYYNTAE
-146 SGVYT
+146 TTGNTLRLCDDSGDRALTDGGSAITNISAVHCYNGSLYLISGPSVRAFTESGFTDFQITQYSDQVNRLGEGASSLSVYEDTLLIADTRNSRVLSCRNGVYT
-151 STNTLNDQNT
+151 AVAELSSPELVCAGENSFAVYGNSSTFLIYERNDGT
-161 EAVTCTQ
+161 GEYSAALTQ
-168 FILNGDTLYY
+168 QISGLIGIAHAFGSYY
-178 ARFLGNTVNVYS
+178 ALANNGVTYVFTPSESSSYS
-190 GTISSAGG
+190 MQTGSITLSGG
-198 SLAANTSGT
+198 APRSLAAGIDGTVYVLSGDNNVYRYSEDEFLSSTST
-207 ALGGETLSDIS
+207 H
-218 INPYFSNYGG
+218 
-228 TTYLS
+228 
-233 AQKTI
+233 
-238 YTVGTSVTTAFTTD
+238 TSVATFDNT
-252 KDISCFAI
+252 
-260 TGTDLYYTSS
+260 
-270 DSARP
+270 
-275 LYKKTLS
+275 
-282 GQQNDE
+282 
-288 RLQAFSNISSI
+288 
-299 FPYNG
+299 
-304 ALYFSVTGSNP
+304 VT
-315 AVRQFSLETESYTGY
+315 
-330 EIAQYSSGEKRLGQN
+330 
-345 TDSLS
+345 
-350 LYGGRLVIAD
+350 
-360 PANARVLL
+360 
-368 ADTMTQ
+368 
-374 EVRPVTVEGF
+374 
-384 SGSFSV
+384 
-390 TAGEEDFLVTDGS
+390 
-403 SVALYGYDGQRVLS
+403 
-417 PDYTSFNGTV
+417 
-427 VDGTYSY
+427 
-434 GSYYLVSSTGA
+434 
-445 TYRLTEEGIGAN
+445 
-457 GQLSSAP
+457 
-464 AAIAADINGDIWAL
+464 
-478 SASSGTAYRYTEE
+478 
-491 NFLSQNGATETN
+491 
-503 PVLFGTGTLDILVDY
+503 DILVDY

-525 TEDSV
+525 TEGSV

-546 VSYADDAAAVAFAF
+546 VSYADGAKAVAFAF

-586 DTIDENGAYSA
+586 DTIDENGAFSA

-611 YDDLLVTVSADAV
+611 CGDLLVTISADAV

-632 LTAENYLP
+632 LTAESYLP

-712 ADTADYA
+712 AAYA
-719 GYTTNAVGLYN
+719 GYTSNAVGLYK
-730 LPLMRQSGDTAYL
+730 LPLMRQSGHTAYL

-815 YRYLKEQQITLS
+815 YRHIAEGESVTLYDDA
-827 EQEVLTVWGE
+827 ENARVFENEELLTVYGE
-837 ADEDGNVYATYE
+837 ADENWLVFVRYT
-849 YRGVTYGGKVALS
+849 
-862 LLGEEN
+862 
-868 ADGGTAVR
+868 ADGISYSGWI
-876 PLLEE
+876 EE
-881 SSVTLYNTERLT
+881 
-893 VYLDDTDDGLVRVNY
+893 
-908 TLNGKNY
+908 
-915 TAVIDESLL
+915 ALL

-955 KPPVMEAPLPAEED
+955 KPPVMEAPLPAEEEG
-969 ADGDGSPESGTD
+969 ADGEAVNGANAPDGTD
-981 LPDETDGNT
+981 EGEDI
-990 PPQDGGQ
+990 PPQDGTDGGQ